1 MAGRQPGRT
10 LGIDPGSQVTGF
22 GVVEKTGNR
31 LRHLASGSIRL
42 ASLPSLYR
50 RLEKIHR
57 GLEEIIAEYQPT
69 EVAVEK
75 VFMSK
80 NVHSALTLGH
90 ARGAALLA
98 AVEAGLT
105 LFEYSPLEIKKA
117 VTGYGRADKSQ
128 VQSMV
133 STLLGLK
140 GVRHPDVSDALAAA
154 VCHLNWFRPLPNA
167 HDRILDRPSPV

>member
-1 MAGRQPGRT
+1 MALRQPGRT

-22 GVVEKTGNR
+22 GVVEKNGNR
-31 LRHLASGSIRL
+31 LHHLGSGTIRL
-42 ASLPSLYR
+42 SALPSLYL

-57 GLEEIIAEYQPT
+57 GLQEIIQEFQPA

-75 VFMSK
+75 VFLAK

-98 AVEAGLT
+98 AVEAGLK

-117 VTGYGRADKSQ
+117 VTGYGRADKGQ

-133 STLLGLK
+133 KTLLGLK
-140 GVRHPDVSDALAAA
+140 TVRSPDVSDALAAA
-154 VCHLNWFRPLPNA
+154 VCHLNWFRALPVA
-167 HDRILDRPSPV
+167 HDRLSDRSAAV

>member
-1 MAGRQPGRT
+1 MGGRQPGRT

-22 GVVEKTGNR
+22 GVVEKRGDR

-42 ASLPSLYR
+42 AALPSLYL
-50 RLEKIHR
+50 RLEKIHG
-57 GLEEIIAEYQPT
+57 GLQEIIREYLPT

-98 AVEAGLT
+98 AVEAGLE

-128 VQSMV
+128 VQSMIQ
-133 STLLGLK
+133 TLLGLK
-140 GVRHPDVSDALAAA
+140 TVRGPDVSDALAAA
-154 VCHLNWFRPLPNA
+154 VCHLNWFRPLPG
-167 HDRILDRPSPV
+167 

>member
-1 MAGRQPGRT
+1 MGGRQPGRT

-22 GVVEKTGNR
+22 GVVEKKGNR
-31 LRHLASGSIRL
+31 LQHLASGSIRL
-42 ASLPSLYR
+42 GALPSLYQ
-50 RLEKIHR
+50 RLEKIHG
-57 GLEEIIAEYQPT
+57 GLQEIIREYLPT

-98 AVEAGLT
+98 AVEAGLE

-133 STLLGLK
+133 QTLLGLK
-140 GVRHPDVSDALAAA
+140 SVRGPDVSDALAAA
-154 VCHLNWFRPLPNA
+154 VCHLNWFRPLPG
-167 HDRILDRPSPV
+167 

>member
-1 MAGRQPGRT
+1 MAGRQPGWT

-22 GVVEKTGNR
+22 GVVEKNGSR
-31 LRHLASGSIRL
+31 LLHLGSGSIRL
-42 ASLPSLYR
+42 STQPSLYL

-57 GLEEIIAEYQPT
+57 GLQEIIREYLPT

-75 VFMSK
+75 VFMAK

-98 AVEAGLT
+98 AVEAGLE

-117 VTGYGRADKSQ
+117 VTGYGRADKAQ
-128 VQSMV
+128 VQSMIKA
-133 STLLGLK
+133 LLSLK
-140 GVRHPDVSDALAAA
+140 TVRSPDVSDALAAA
-154 VCHLNWFRPLPNA
+154 VCHLNWFRALPVS
-167 HDRILDRPSPV
+167 HDRLSDRSSAV